1 MDALAT
7 FLTAALLV
15 SLRIVPTLAFA
26 PPFTLLRIPPTV
38 RVMIA
43 VSFAAWIVSAF
54 PGQTTEVLHGQVSGG
69 QGGLVGPALAELL
82 IGVALGLALQLAF
95 AAILTVGRLID
106 LQAGFAFALLA
117 DPTNRSQLP
126 LIGMIFAYCAGAL
139 FFLTDGPSTLL
150 AIWSAS
156 VEHLPIGAALDPG
169 ALGKLLAFIGI
180 IFTMALG
187 AGGLILLVLFLIDL
201 AIAFMSRTLP
211 QMNVLFLGFQV
222 KTIATLALL
231 PATLAVA
238 ASLFL
243 RMTQF
248 ALSTMLELV

>member
-1 MDALAT
+1 MNRLAI
-7 FLTAALLV
+7 FLNAALLV

-26 PPFTLLRIPPTV
+26 PPFTLLRIPPIV
-38 RVMIA
+38 RVIIA
-43 VSFAAWIVSAF
+43 VSFAAWIVAAF
-54 PGQTTEVLHGQVSGG
+54 PAQTIAVVGDRPS
-69 QGGLVGPALAELL
+69 LVGTALSELL
-82 IGVALGLALQLAF
+82 IGITLALALQLAF
-95 AAILTVGRLID
+95 AAILTFGRLID
-106 LQAGFAFALLA
+106 LQAGFAFAVLA

-126 LIGMIFAYCAGAL
+126 LIGMFLAYCAGAL
-139 FFLTDGPSTLL
+139 FILTDGATSLL
-150 AIWSAS
+150 AICSTS
-156 VEHLPIGAALDPG
+156 VEHLPIGSALDPD
-169 ALGKLLAFIGI
+169 AVSRLLAFVGI

-231 PATLAVA
+231 PITVAAA
-238 ASLFL
+238 ASLLL

-248 ALSTMLELV
+248 ALSTMLELI

>member
-1 MDALAT
+1 MNELSA

-15 SLRIVPTLAFA
+15 SLRIVPTLGFA
-26 PPFTLLRIPPTV
+26 APFTLLRIPPTV
-38 RVMIA
+38 RVMISA
-43 VSFAAWIVSAF
+43 SLAAWIVSAF
-54 PGQTTEVLHGQVSGG
+54 PAQTTAVLAGKP
-69 QGGLVGPALAELL
+69 GLIGIALAELL
-82 IGVALGLALQLAF
+82 IGITLALALQLAF

-126 LIGMIFAYCAGAL
+126 LIGMILAYCAGAL
-139 FFLTDGPSTLL
+139 FFLSDGPASLI
-150 AIWSAS
+150 AIWATS
-156 VEHLPIGAALDPG
+156 VEHLPLGAALDPD
-169 ALGKLLAFIGI
+169 AVVRLMAFIGI

-187 AGGLILLVLFLIDL
+187 AGGLILIVLFLIDL

-222 KTIATLALL
+222 KTIATMLLL
-231 PATLAVA
+231 PVTVATSA
-238 ASLFL
+238 AILL

>member
-1 MDALAT
+1 MEGLAI
-7 FLTAALLV
+7 FLNAALLV

-26 PPFTLLRIPPTV
+26 PPFTLLRIPPSV
-38 RVMIA
+38 RVIIA

-54 PGQTTEVLHGQVSGG
+54 PEQTTATLQGQPS
-69 QGGLVGPALAELL
+69 LVGLALAELL
-82 IGVALGLALQLAF
+82 IGIALALALQLAF

-106 LQAGFAFALLA
+106 LQAGFAFAMLA

-139 FFLTDGPSTLL
+139 FFLSDGPATML
-150 AIWSAS
+150 AIWSTS
-156 VEHLPIGAALDPG
+156 VEHLPVGSALDPE
-169 ALGKLLAFIGI
+169 AMSKMLAFIGLV
-180 IFTMALG
+180 FTMALG

-231 PATLAVA
+231 PIAIA
-238 ASLFL
+238 ASASLLL

-248 ALSTMLELV
+248 ALSTMLELI